1 MYIYVKV
8 YFNCFLLV
16 ILIVH
21 NIQQA
26 HKKYKSFLNKSIDHY
41 DEIALVVSKDMTT
54 ESFVRTFADI
64 DLDDG
69 NQESVPID
77 HDNEEIDESLPTAC
91 ALRVFPKP
99 TISSLFPSVSVSVS
113 NSNSAV
119 KKVFEWIRK
128 QSKKM
133 KILFAVMAMLF
144 SLVALK
150 LTAKYHNHFFVAS
163 ESIHAAGILV
173 LIYKLTTKKT
183 CSGLSLKS
191 QELTAIYLAVR
202 VVCSFN
208 LECDIHTLLDFATF
222 LFTAWVIF
230 MIRFKLKS
238 TYIKEL
244 DNFPIY
250 YMVVPCAILAML
262 INPRTA
268 HIYFSHV
275 LWAFCVYL
283 EAVSVMPQLRMMQN
297 AKMIEPFTAH
307 YVFALGMARFLAC
320 AHWIIQVY
328 ETGGRYLFLVGYGYL
343 WFPMA
348 ILAEIV
354 QTFILVDFCYYYI
367 KSFMQGQLIIRMP
380 V

>member
-1 MYIYVKV
+1 MG
-8 YFNCFLLV
+8 
-16 ILIVH
+16 
-21 NIQQA
+21 
-26 HKKYKSFLNKSIDHY
+26 
-41 DEIALVVSKDMTT
+41 SKRD
-54 ESFVRTFADI
+54 
-64 DLDDG
+64 
-69 NQESVPID
+69 
-77 HDNEEIDESLPTAC
+77 
-91 ALRVFPKP
+91 
-99 TISSLFPSVSVSVS
+99 
-113 NSNSAV
+113 SNSAV

-133 KILFAVMAMLF
+133 KILLAVMAMLF

-150 LTAKYHNHFFVAS
+150 LTAKYHNHFFIAS

-320 AHWIIQVY
+320 AHWIIQ
-328 ETGGRYLFLVGYGYL
+328 EGGICSWWDMVTFGFPWLYLQKLFKHSSWLTSVTI
-343 WFPMA
+343 
-348 ILAEIV
+348 ILRVSCRAN
-354 QTFILVDFCYYYI
+354 
-367 KSFMQGQLIIRMP
+367 
-380 V
+380 